1 MDRLACVELPALP
14 LQLLLRANPAS
25 AKGPAAVVESER
37 PQAEILWI
45 NRAARKAGVTR
56 RMRAGSARALAPEL
70 FTGVIEPYVVEA
82 AVEEILVLLRKFSAR
97 VEPAKS
103 IDRAGQFFLDASG
116 LLQIFPSL
124 EIWGEQL
131 QAALVAAGLL
141 SGVAVGFARF
151 HCAAVAKACGVRLT
165 VFASPDEEE
174 AASARVPLSRAG
186 LPEETLSALEQLGV
200 QTIGQFLELPLGGIL
215 RRFGPEALRLRRLA
229 AGELDPPLAPLAINE
244 PLELSLE
251 LDDAEIDRTRLTFL
265 GKQLL
270 DALLGKL
277 AARYEAAAELKI
289 SLVLKQLSLAAREKT
304 GDVTYLE
311 ELLRPAEPTL
321 DAAQLLGLLR
331 LRLETMALPSG
342 VTRIS
347 LAVKSAPATQAQLE
361 MHAQKPKRDLD
372 AAARAFARLRALF
385 GEHAVTRAKI
395 EKGHLPEA
403 RFSWEPLTE
412 LLPANPNREL
422 HPKLVRRIHQKALL
436 LPPRE
441 SREPDGWLICGL
453 SGGRVEKLDGPHRIS
468 GGWWQSELERDYY
481 FAETSLGELLWI
493 FYDRKRRRW
502 LLQGAVV

>member
-25 AKGPAAVVESER
+25 AQGAAAVVESER
-37 PQAEILWI
+37 PQAQILWL
-45 NRAARKAGVTR
+45 NRAARKAGVTT
-56 RMRAGSARALAPEL
+56 RMRAGSARALAPKL
-70 FTGVIEPYVVEA
+70 FTGVVERHEIEDA
-82 AVEEILVLLRKFSAR
+82 IGEITTLLRKFSAR

-103 IDRAGQFFLDASG
+103 IDRAGQFFLDATG

-124 EIWGEQL
+124 QIWGEQL

-165 VFASPDEEE
+165 VFDSPEEEE
-174 AASARVPLSRAG
+174 AMSARVPLSRAG
-186 LPEETLSALEQLGV
+186 LPEETLSALEQLGI

-215 RRFGPEALRLRRLA
+215 RRFGPDALRLRRLA
-229 AGELDPPLAPLAINE
+229 
-244 PLELSLE
+244 
-251 LDDAEIDRTRLTFL
+251 DRSRLTFL

-289 SLVLKQLSLAAREKT
+289 SLVLKRRSLAAREQT
-304 GDVTYLE
+304 GDVTHLE

-403 RFSWEPLTE
+403 RFSWEPITE

-422 HPKLVRRIHQKALL
+422 HPQLVRRIHQKALL

-502 LLQGAVV
+502 LLQGTVV